1 MKHLIIRWFLPCLTA
16 AALMLLIGQE
26 QASASPLRT
35 SSHPGIGQIVQT
47 PAKPDAQKSEEEVQP
62 DEEGEASAE
71 EDISQENEPLITAE
85 KEKPEG
91 ELSGPEILAN
101 AQLISHAMGAID
113 GLTLLNCLESFQAQ
127 YEAGIRVF
135 EVDLRLTRDVKTVLR
150 HDWRGNW
157 QPGINDA
164 SIPTREQFLS
174 EKILEKYTP
183 LSFRDLL
190 LLMEEY
196 PDICIITDTKFT
208 EPDVYM
214 IEFDSMAADAKELGL
229 SYLFDRIIIQVYG
242 KNMFTALNNAH
253 HFPHYIYTL
262 YNEGFAQT
270 KAAFR
275 DRALFCSQR
284 GINGITMWDYWW
296 NPSYA
301 AIAEEYG
308 IHVYVHTVNDV
319 EKSKKLLDSGIDA
332 IYTDSMTPADF
343 APPSSSEA
351 AGDS

>member
-1 MKHLIIRWFLPCLTA
+1 MKHRITRWILPCLTA

-35 SSHPGIGQIVQT
+35 PSLPGMGQLFQAVS
-47 PAKPDAQKSEEEVQP
+47 KPDAQAAGEVAQP
-62 DEEGEASAE
+62 DEDGEASNKAG
-71 EDISQENEPLITAE
+71 ISQKTIIKE
-85 KEKPEG
+85 KTKPEG

-135 EVDLRLTRDVKTVLR
+135 EVDLRLTRDVKMVLR

-190 LLMEEY
+190 LLMEQY

-229 SYLFDRIIIQVYG
+229 SYLFDRIIIQVYS

-270 KAAFR
+270 TAAFR

-296 NPSYA
+296 NPSYE

-308 IHVYVHTVNDV
+308 VHVYVHTVNDV
-319 EKSKKLLDSGIDA
+319 EQSKKLFSSGIDA
-332 IYTDSMTPADF
+332 IYTDSMVPSSF
-343 APPSSSEA
+343 APLSPDANAE
-351 AGDS
+351 

>member
-1 MKHLIIRWFLPCLTA
+1 MKHRITRQLLPCLTA
-16 AALMLLIGQE
+16 AILFLPSIQVQAVALP
-26 QASASPLRT
+26 SPAAPRTVFSTRT
-35 SSHPGIGQIVQT
+35 ST
-47 PAKPDAQKSEEEVQP
+47 KPDAPK
-62 DEEGEASAE
+62 E
-71 EDISQENEPLITAE
+71 EDAQPEDEDAPAEDEAPQEMEPAVVEE

-101 AQLISHAMGAID
+101 SQLIAHAMGSV
-113 GLTLLNCLESFQAQ
+113 GELTLLNCLEGFQAQ
-127 YEAGIRVF
+127 YAAGVRVF
-135 EVDLRLTRDVKTVLR
+135 EVDLRLTRDIKTVLR
-150 HDWRGNW
+150 HDWRGSW
-157 QPGINDA
+157 QEGINDA

-174 EKILEKYTP
+174 EKILGQYTP

-190 LLMEEY
+190 LLMVEY

-214 IEFDSMAADAKELGL
+214 IEFDSMVADAKELGL

-242 KNMFTALNNAH
+242 KNMFTALHNAH

-270 KAAFR
+270 AAAFR

-296 NPSYA
+296 KPAYA
-301 AIAEEYG
+301 AIAAEYG

-319 EKSKKLLDSGIDA
+319 ENSKTLLESGIDA
-332 IYTDSMTPADF
+332 IYTDNMVPADF
-343 APPSSSEA
+343 APPAPEA
-351 AGDS
+351 PAE